1 MRKEIPVKAYALPQ
15 GYKAEVYSRDNGYE
29 VVLYNE
35 QGEVVST
42 THHTR
47 VAFRELQDA
56 LEADRRTTVAYGP
69 LRTPLSRGDRPHVVG
84 CIPRASGVL

>member
-1 MRKEIPVKAYALPQ
+1 MKAYALPQ

-56 LEADRRTTVAYGP
+56 LESNRRTTVAYGRLRIP
-69 LRTPLSRGDRPHVVG
+69 L
-84 CIPRASGVL
+84 

>member
-1 MRKEIPVKAYALPQ
+1 MKAYALPQ

-47 VAFRELQDA
+47 IAFRELQDA
-56 LEADRRTTVAYGP
+56 IESSHRTTVAYGRLRIP
-69 LRTPLSRGDRPHVVG
+69 L
-84 CIPRASGVL
+84 